1 MSDDGKAAQPSAGL
15 ARPGQILYLDDEE
28 PLVFLV
34 TRLLRRMGYEPLG
47 FIDPAQALAAFK
59 SAPARFVLVMTD
71 LSMPGANGL
80 DFAAEILAVA
90 PEARVAVL
98 TGHIYPADIDRARVL
113 GVRAIEQKPLNFDE
127 LGPLVER
134 LLR

>member
-1 MSDDGKAAQPSAGL
+1 MSDASHDDGKAGQHCD
-15 ARPGQILYLDDEE
+15 GQILYLDDEE

-47 FIDPAQALAAFK
+47 FTEPAPALAAFK
-59 SAPARFVLVMTD
+59 SAPARFALVLTD

-90 PEARVAVL
+90 PQMRVAVL
-98 TGHIYPADIDRARVL
+98 TGHIYPADIDRARAL
-113 GVRAIEQKPLNFDE
+113 GVRAIEQKPHTFEE
-127 LGPLVER
+127 LGPMVQR